1 VSGAGRLLP
10 QRAGDLVDAASAPAE
25 TRRLLT
31 DWASSFAA
39 PGATWNPATLEW
51 ATRALAEGRFIGR
64 LWVGPGGDEAVGLAI
79 GLPPGEV
86 GGRVEVVSLDDG
98 FRHPAALATFLR
110 RLDAPDA
117 FGPLVE
123 LPDRPRSVD
132 ATAYESTARS
142 LGLVPVER
150 FDMRYPAGRPLP
162 VVPADPTVRIRN
174 VRADDLEGIAALT
187 VRAYG
192 DNPVDTALFR
202 RATDLMTDARVGTAA
217 IFGTAVGAW
226 LSSASFLIEHQ
237 GAPVGAT
244 LVNDH
249 GGALITQVMV
259 DPSARGRGHASR
271 LITASLSALRHEGR
285 DDIRLVVTRTNRRAE
300 RLYLHL
306 GFVPDPTT
314 AGANWIHAGRL
325 GLTAADLLGN

>member
-1 VSGAGRLLP
+1 
-10 QRAGDLVDAASAPAE
+10 AA
-25 TRRLLT
+25 
-31 DWASSFAA
+31 SFAA
-39 PGATWNPATLEW
+39 PDGTWNPAMLEW
-51 ATRALAEGRFIGR
+51 ATKALADGRFIGR

-86 GGRVEVVSLDDG
+86 GGRVEVVSLDEG

-123 LPDRPRSVD
+123 LPDRPRTVD
-132 ATAYESTARS
+132 AASYEPVTRS

-150 FDMRYPAGRPLP
+150 IDMRYPPERPRLVIAP
-162 VVPADPTVRIRN
+162 DPTTRLRN
-174 VRADDLEGIAALT
+174 ARAEDLEGIAALT

-202 RATDLMTDARVGTAA
+202 RSRDPMTDARVGTAA

-226 LSSASFLIEHQ
+226 LSSASFVIEHA
-237 GAPVGAT
+237 GSLVGAT
-244 LVNDH
+244 LVNEH

-271 LITASLSALRHEGR
+271 LIAASIAALRHEGR

-306 GFVPDPTT
+306 GFVPDPSTS
-314 AGANWIHAGRL
+314 GANWIHAGRL
-325 GLTAADLLGN
+325 GLTPKDLEGN